1 MAERRLGQRSK
12 RRAELWIRHY
22 ERRRRVRRLLREA
35 AWDILKSPNFNFTK
49 QHIQHGNMT
58 VNAHCIR
65 VAECSITISEKLGIS
80 CRRREMIRGALLHD
94 YFLYDWHKK
103 DRINPHRLHGFF
115 HPGTA
120 LANASR
126 EYALTPREKDI
137 IKKHMWP
144 LTIIPPMCREAW
156 IDTAADKWCSFM
168 ETLRLHKGHGA
179 VSIKREQGTDVRKA
193 EESVAADKKRVEGKR
208 AEIIG

>member
-65 VAECSITISEKLGIS
+65 VAECSITISE
-80 CRRREMIRGALLHD
+80 
-94 YFLYDWHKK
+94 
-103 DRINPHRLHGFF
+103 
-115 HPGTA
+115 
-120 LANASR
+120 
-126 EYALTPREKDI
+126 
-137 IKKHMWP
+137 
-144 LTIIPPMCREAW
+144 
-156 IDTAADKWCSFM
+156 
-168 ETLRLHKGHGA
+168 
-179 VSIKREQGTDVRKA
+179 
-193 EESVAADKKRVEGKR
+193 
-208 AEIIG
+208 